1 MKLYSKP
8 GPKGKPKKQD
18 IRPGY
23 DNQAGDKGD
32 TPEVFSI
39 IRSPES

>member
-8 GPKGKPKKQD
+8 GPKGKPKKRD

-23 DNQAGDKGD
+23 DRQAGNKGD
-32 TPEVFSI
+32 TPAVFSM
-39 IRSPES
+39 IRLPES